1 MRKLVFLFILFLS
14 LQHNSGFG
22 QETKR
27 ALFLG
32 NSYTAANNLPSTLAA
47 IASTEGHT
55 LIFSSNTPGGYTL
68 EGHSSNANSL
78 SLMETDNWDFVVL
91 QEQSQ
96 MPAFPEAQ
104 VAAQTFPYA
113 AELCDSIRS
122 KVPCALPMFYMTW
135 GRENGDQDNCAF
147 FPPICTYEGMQDLL
161 SERYLVMAQENDAA
175 CSPVGEV
182 WRTIKLNY
190 PEIDLYS
197 SDGSHPTATGTYL
210 AACTFFVS
218 MFQESL
224 DEASEPAGVSSVDAE
239 IIRAAVNETI
249 LGNEADYFLNN
260 GAISVTSETALNG
273 EMLDVV
279 FQASSNVSEI
289 QVYWPTEEIYLIV
302 PGELLQLDLSNLPDG
317 IYEIQYIALSECGDT
332 ESSFILDYQALSLQE
347 SENEFSVVVTNQSI
361 SLDVLRENTSFT
373 VYNSLGQIVHH
384 ETLGVGTQSFIQHDW
399 MKGWCLIVL
408 QRDHQIYSGR
418 ALFNE

>member
-14 LQHNSGFG
+14 LPHYNGFG
-22 QETKR
+22 QATKK

-32 NSYTAANNLPSTLAA
+32 NSYTAANNLPSILAA
-47 IASTEGHT
+47 IAATEGHT

-78 SLMETDNWDFVVL
+78 GLMESDDWDFVVL

-122 KVPCALPMFYMTW
+122 KASCALPMFYMTW

-190 PEIDLYS
+190 PDIDLYT

-224 DEASEPAGVSSVDAE
+224 DLASEPASVSSEDAE

-249 LGNEADYFLNN
+249 IGNEADYFLNN
-260 GAISVTSETALNG
+260 GAISVTSETTLNG

-279 FQASSNVSEI
+279 FQASSNVNEI
-289 QVYWPTEEIYLIV
+289 QVYWPTEEIYSLV
-302 PGELLQLDLSNLPDG
+302 PGEPLQLDLSNLPDG
-317 IYEIQYIALSECGDT
+317 MYEIQYVALSECGYT
-332 ESSFILDYQALSLQE
+332 ESSFILDYQASHLQE
-347 SENEFSVVVTNQSI
+347 SENEFNIVVTNQSI

-373 VYNSLGQIVHH
+373 VYNSLGQAVYH
-384 ETLGVGTQSFIQHDW
+384 ETLGVGTRSFIESDW
-399 MKGWCLIVL
+399 MKGWCLMVL
-408 QRDHQIYSGR
+408 KSDHHIYSLR
-418 ALFNE
+418 AFF